1 MPAAEI
7 TIPVN
12 ILTWLTALA
21 PIIVLLLFLV
31 WRRWSTSAAAPLALL
46 TAVLVAIFVFRTS
59 AHTLGVAAG
68 KGIWDAFYVLYVIW
82 PSIILYNVTNKAG
95 AFSALQEGL
104 RDLMPD
110 RLLVVLAYSWV
121 LASFIQSIAGMG
133 TPLAVTIPLMLGLGV
148 RPVYAVL
155 LPLMGGASATVFG
168 SLGAVWFAT
177 ISVIDLPDPT
187 ATLRYATLLVWIPNL
202 TAGITIAWIYGRVWA
217 LKRGLPAILV
227 ISLIQGGGQVLLVP
241 LAPAIGG
248 FLSMSAALIA
258 LFLLN
263 RWGFYRQE
271 DEDEPQDI
279 FTEEGVHLFEED
291 NVRRAALDAR
301 KRHKG
306 GMDDAGMYGKP
317 RSLIIPAGPS
327 ISLPLAFAPYAILA
341 VLAVAALLVPPVNQA
356 LSQIN
361 IGLPFPAT
369 ETGYGV
375 AQPEY
380 EAFSAFAPLTHPGS
394 LLLFSAAAAY
404 ILYRQR
410 GLYPEHINLRVIIQA
425 TAENALPATTAI
437 TGLMLI
443 SSVMG
448 HSGEI
453 TVLALGIAAIAPNA
467 IFFGVSNLI
476 GVLGTLT
483 TSSATGSNVLF
494 APLQATA
501 AAAQNLSV
509 ELSIA
514 AQIAGSTI
522 GKVISP
528 GDSLLGATVAGIPA
542 RMGEIL
548 SKALPWA
555 IVTGLLVA
563 GATMLLYFFVV

>member
-1 MPAAEI
+1 MPASESDLPV
-7 TIPVN
+7 TI
-12 ILTWLTALA
+12 WSWAAALA
-21 PIIVLLLFLV
+21 PVLVLLLLLV
-31 WRRWSTSAAAPLALL
+31 WRRWSTSSAAPLALL
-46 TAVLVAIFVFRTS
+46 TAVVVGVFLFRTP

-68 KGIWDAFYVLYVIW
+68 KGIWDAIFVLYVIW

-121 LASFIQSIAGMG
+121 LSSFIQSIAGMG

-155 LPLMGGASATVFG
+155 LPLLGGAAATVFG

-177 ISVIDLPDPT
+177 ISVVDLPDPVS
-187 ATLRYATLLVWIPNL
+187 TLRFATLLVWIPNL
-202 TAGITIAWIYGRVWA
+202 TAGLAIAWFYGRVWA
-217 LKRGLPAILV
+217 LKRGLPAILI
-227 ISLIQGGGQVLLVP
+227 ISLIQGGGQVLLTP

-248 FLSMSAALIA
+248 FLSMSAALVA
-258 LFLLN
+258 LFALN

-279 FTEEGVHLFEED
+279 FTEQGIKAFEED
-291 NVRRAALDAR
+291 NVRRAAVEAR
-301 KRHKG
+301 GRHAS

-317 RSLIIPAGPS
+317 RSVIVPEGPA

-341 VLAVAALLVPPVNQA
+341 VLAVLALLVPPVNQV
-356 LSQIN
+356 LSQVQV
-361 IGLPFPAT
+361 GLPFPAT

-375 AQPEY
+375 AQPAY

-394 LLLFSAAAAY
+394 LLLVSAAAAY
-404 ILYRQR
+404 LLYRRR
-410 GLYPEHINLRVIIQA
+410 GLYPDHINLRVIFQA

-443 SSVMG
+443 SNVMG

-453 TVLALGIAAIAPNA
+453 TVLALGIAAVAPDA

-476 GVLGTLT
+476 GVVGTLT

-509 ELSIA
+509 DLAIA

-528 GDSLLGATVAGIPA
+528 GDALLGATVAGIPA

-563 GATMLLYFFVV
+563 GATMLLFYFVV

>member
-1 MPAAEI
+1 MPAAE
-7 TIPVN
+7 TTLPVTL
-12 ILTWLTALA
+12 LTWLTALA

-248 FLSMSAALIA
+248 FLSMSAALVA

-317 RSLIIPAGPS
+317 RSLIIPEGPS

-341 VLAVAALLVPPVNQA
+341 VLAVTALLVPPVNQA

-361 IGLPFPAT
+361 VGLPFPAT

-380 EAFSAFAPLTHPGS
+380 KAFSAFAPLTHPGS
-394 LLLFSAAAAY
+394 LLLISAAAAY

-410 GLYPEHINLRVIIQA
+410 GLYPEHINLRVIFQA

-453 TVLALGIAAIAPNA
+453 TVLALGIAAIAPDA

-494 APLQATA
+494 APLQVTA

>member
-1 MPAAEI
+1 MPAAE
-7 TIPVN
+7 TTLPVTL
-12 ILTWLTALA
+12 LTWLTALA

-248 FLSMSAALIA
+248 FLSMSACA
-258 LFLLN
+258 
-263 RWGFYRQE
+263 W
-271 DEDEPQDI
+271 
-279 FTEEGVHLFEED
+279 
-291 NVRRAALDAR
+291 
-301 KRHKG
+301 
-306 GMDDAGMYGKP
+306 
-317 RSLIIPAGPS
+317 
-327 ISLPLAFAPYAILA
+327 
-341 VLAVAALLVPPVNQA
+341 
-356 LSQIN
+356 
-361 IGLPFPAT
+361 
-369 ETGYGV
+369 
-375 AQPEY
+375 
-380 EAFSAFAPLTHPGS
+380 
-394 LLLFSAAAAY
+394 
-404 ILYRQR
+404 
-410 GLYPEHINLRVIIQA
+410 
-425 TAENALPATTAI
+425 
-437 TGLMLI
+437 
-443 SSVMG
+443 
-448 HSGEI
+448 
-453 TVLALGIAAIAPNA
+453 
-467 IFFGVSNLI
+467 
-476 GVLGTLT
+476 
-483 TSSATGSNVLF
+483 
-494 APLQATA
+494 
-501 AAAQNLSV
+501 
-509 ELSIA
+509 
-514 AQIAGSTI
+514 
-522 GKVISP
+522 
-528 GDSLLGATVAGIPA
+528 
-542 RMGEIL
+542 
-548 SKALPWA
+548 
-555 IVTGLLVA
+555 
-563 GATMLLYFFVV
+563 

>member
-1 MPAAEI
+1 MPVEEI
-7 TIPVN
+7 TLPVN
-12 ILTWLTALA
+12 PLTWLASLA
-21 PIIVLLLFLV
+21 PIIVLLLLLV
-31 WRRWSTSAAAPLALL
+31 WRRWSTSSAAPIALL
-46 TAVLVAIFVFRTS
+46 TAVLAAIFLFRTPV
-59 AHTLGVAAG
+59 HTLGVAAG
-68 KGIWDAFYVLYVIW
+68 KGVWDAIFVLYVIW

-155 LPLMGGASATVFG
+155 LPLMGGAAATVFG

-177 ISVIDLPDPT
+177 ISVIDLPEPT
-187 ATLRYATLLVWIPNL
+187 LTLRYATLLVWIPNL
-202 TAGITIAWIYGRVWA
+202 TAGLAIAWFYGRWWA

-241 LAPAIGG
+241 MAPAIGG
-248 FLSMSAALIA
+248 FLSMSLALVA

-279 FTEEGVHLFEED
+279 FTEAGIQAFEED
-291 NVRRAALDAR
+291 NIRRAALEAR
-301 KRHKG
+301 KRHEPV
-306 GMDDAGMYGKP
+306 MDDAGMYGKP
-317 RSLIIPAGPS
+317 RSIIIPEGPP
-327 ISLPLAFAPYAILA
+327 ISLPMAFAPYAILA
-341 VLAVAALLVPPVNQA
+341 VLAIVALLVPPANQ
-356 LSQIN
+356 LLNQVR

-375 AQPEY
+375 AQPDY
-380 EAFSAFAPLTHPGS
+380 ASFSAFAPLTHPGT
-394 LLLFSAAAAY
+394 LLLISAAAAY
-404 ILYRQR
+404 ALYHRK
-410 GLYPEHINLRVIIQA
+410 GLYPEHINLRVIFTA
-425 TAENALPATTAI
+425 AAENALPATTAI

-443 SSVMG
+443 SNVMG

-453 TVLALGIAAIAPNA
+453 TVLALGIAAFAPDA

-476 GVLGTLT
+476 GIVGTLT

-494 APLQATA
+494 APLQVTA

-514 AQIAGSTI
+514 AQVAGSTV

-528 GDSLLGATVAGIPA
+528 GDALLGATVAGIPA
-542 RMGEIL
+542 LMGEIL
-548 SKALPWA
+548 AKALPWA
-555 IVTGLLVA
+555 IITGLLVA
-563 GATMLLYFFVV
+563 GATMLLYFFVI

>member
-1 MPAAEI
+1 MPAAE
-7 TIPVN
+7 TTLPVTL
-12 ILTWLTALA
+12 LTWLTALA

-248 FLSMSAALIA
+248 FLSMSAALVA

-317 RSLIIPAGPS
+317 RSLIIPEGPS

-341 VLAVAALLVPPVNQA
+341 VLAVTALLVPPVNQA

-361 IGLPFPAT
+361 VGLPFPAT

-394 LLLFSAAAAY
+394 LLLISAAAAY

-410 GLYPEHINLRVIIQA
+410 GLYPEHINLRVIFQA

-453 TVLALGIAAIAPNA
+453 TVLALGIAAIAPDA

-494 APLQATA
+494 APLQVTA